1 MCVCVCAE
9 CVVRIWCWALVTRGG
24 LLLSLLLCLMRSSC
38 AQGTCKEKF
47 GRVRERERRSEW
59 VKQKQQQVEKG
70 RRRAMRRRK
79 TKRERGCVCVR
90 ACVRVCVRACACV
103 CVRVFFP
110 LPNWLTLPFFLFYF
124 FPLLVDKLLHLGFGQ
139 SPFPVHPSLT
149 T

>member
-90 ACVRVCVRACACV
+90 ACVRVCVKKHRQG
-103 CVRVFFP
+103 FSS
-110 LPNWLTLPFFLFYF
+110 
-124 FPLLVDKLLHLGFGQ
+124 LLHPHALPQHTQTHVSKEARRTARIGTFRRCDARART
-139 SPFPVHPSLT
+139 SKA
-149 T
+149 